1 MQFPD
6 LRRNL
11 IEQSWHHS
19 RALKIVAVPLPRALP
34 PRIIKAAAQPT
45 RSTQEQEPEF
55 FSRPLSLEVQM
66 KFHLSRAV
74 TAFGLGASLWLGSVS
89 SFASPQQN
97 KDQGQKKDQTT
108 QQSQPASQK
117 QSSTDK
123 NNSTTPPQQA
133 SAKKPLSPNDDP
145 EMIGKR
151 NINKGLWG
159 KLASGTE
166 KEVKMG
172 RMLAAQVD
180 KEAKFVDDPLI
191 TEYVNRV
198 GQNIVLHSDAKVPF
212 TIRVIDSDEVNAF
225 ALPGGFFYVN
235 KGLIL
240 AADNEAELA
249 GVMAHEIAHVA
260 ARHAMEN
267 ERKMEVMDYGML
279 AGMILGGPIVSNI
292 LYNGGQFFEGMAFLK
307 FSRGAEEEA
316 DKLGVQYMWAAG
328 YDPGAMATMF
338 EKLEA
343 KNKKKPGTIAKMF
356 QDHPAPADRRQSAIA
371 LAARFPEREEYV
383 ISSSEFQR
391 VKNRLLRLSNARAS
405 STGAIASSD
414 DGTPGRPT
422 LKRRQSGSDDPST
435 TTTTTN
441 SDGTQQQPPKTDPNK
456 PAPPT
461 LRRAPE
467 PQSSPTPQP

>member
-1 MQFPD
+1 
-6 LRRNL
+6 L
-11 IEQSWHHS
+11 W
-19 RALKIVAVPLPRALP
+19 
-34 PRIIKAAAQPT
+34 
-45 RSTQEQEPEF
+45 
-55 FSRPLSLEVQM
+55 
-66 KFHLSRAV
+66 
-74 TAFGLGASLWLGSVS
+74 FGTVS
-89 SFASPQQN
+89 SFGARQQT
-97 KDQGQKKDQTT
+97 KDQD
-108 QQSQPASQK
+108 
-117 QSSTDK
+117 QSSTKSQTNQQTNQPANQKDQK
-123 NNSTTPPQQA
+123 SSSTQAPAQQA
-133 SAKKPLSPNDDP
+133 SNKKPLSVGEDP
-145 EMIGKR
+145 TMIGKR
-151 NINKGLWG
+151 NINKGIWAGGILG
-159 KLASGTE
+159 AKGIDS
-166 KEVKMG
+166 EVRMG

-180 KEAKFVDDPLI
+180 KEAKFVDDPII

-249 GVMAHEIAHVA
+249 GVMAHEIAHVT

-267 ERKMEVMDYGML
+267 EAKMRAIDYGMM
-279 AGMILGGPIVSNI
+279 AGILLGGPIISNV

-343 KNKKKPGTIAKMF
+343 KNKKKPGTISKLFA
-356 QDHPAPADRRQSAIA
+356 DHPAPADRRASAIA
-371 LAARFPEREEYV
+371 LAARFPEKEEYV

-391 VKNRLLRLSNARAS
+391 VKGRLLRLSNARVS
-405 STGAIASSD
+405 SNGAIASGD
-414 DGTPGRPT
+414 NDTPGRPT
-422 LKRRQSGSDDPST
+422 LKRRQPTPEDPG

-441 SDGTQQQPPKTDPNK
+441 PDGTQKPADSSK

-461 LRRAPE
+461 LRRAD
-467 PQSSPTPQP
+467 PQTSPTPQP